1 MSQADSQ
8 HSRRVSKRIRI
19 GLAFFHLTVA
29 GKWRRLTRI
38 KRTPGIWTAHIPD
51 RPEQEARHALACS
64 RAYGRPQLP

>member
-29 GKWRRLTRI
+29 GKWRRLTGL

-51 RPEQEARHALACS
+51 RAGQEARHALKSS
-64 RAYGRPQLP
+64 RGYGGPGLP

>member
-19 GLAFFHLTVA
+19 GLAFLHLTVA
-29 GKWRRLTRI
+29 GKWCRLTRI

-51 RPEQEARHALACS
+51 HPEQGQF
-64 RAYGRPQLP
+64 YT